1 MWLLAGL
8 CAGQLRGRV
17 GDNDQRVVVGVEGGV
32 CVGGWGGVTVSST
45 RPPLEFQR
53 G

>member
-17 GDNDQRVVVGVEGGV
+17 GDNDQRVVVGVEEGVWGAGGA
-32 CVGGWGGVTVSST
+32 
-45 RPPLEFQR
+45 
-53 G
+53 